1 MPVNMNAD
9 EDICLLK
16 ETVRRFVRERLVPL
30 ESEVDESGI
39 IPTEAREEM
48 RALGLFGL
56 SIPERYG
63 GLGLTLSQEVELVF
77 ELGYTSPAFRSVIG
91 TNVGIGSQGIV
102 IDGTEMQK
110 EAYLPRLASGEL
122 VASFALTEPDA
133 GSDAASIRTMARL
146 DGDHYVLTGTKRFI
160 TNAPIAGLFTVMA
173 RTGSI
178 GDGADGISAFVVER
192 QLPGLSVGPPYRKM
206 GQRGADVCDVIFAE
220 CRAPRSALLGG
231 REGQGFRTAMKVLDR
246 GRLHVSAV
254 CVGLAERMI
263 EEALIYA
270 KNRQQFGRPIAE
282 FQLIQ
287 AMLAESR
294 TECYAARTM
303 IMDAARLF
311 DQGKRVSMEASC
323 AKLFASEMVG
333 RVADRTVQIF
343 GGAGYISDYPAERFY
358 RDVRLFRIYE
368 GTSEIQKISIARH
381 MVENYS

>member
-1 MPVNMNAD
+1 MNAD

-16 ETVRRFVRERLVPL
+16 ETVRRFVRARLVPL
-30 ESEVDESGI
+30 ESQVDETGI

-146 DGDHYVLTGTKRFI
+146 DGDHYVLSGTKRFI

-206 GQRGADVCDVIFAE
+206 GQRGADVCDVVFAE
-220 CRAPRSALLGG
+220 CRVPRSALLGG

-263 EEALIYA
+263 EEALMYA
-270 KNRQQFGRPIAE
+270 KSRQQFGRPIVE

-287 AMLAESR
+287 AMLAQSR

-303 IMDAARLF
+303 IMDAARIF